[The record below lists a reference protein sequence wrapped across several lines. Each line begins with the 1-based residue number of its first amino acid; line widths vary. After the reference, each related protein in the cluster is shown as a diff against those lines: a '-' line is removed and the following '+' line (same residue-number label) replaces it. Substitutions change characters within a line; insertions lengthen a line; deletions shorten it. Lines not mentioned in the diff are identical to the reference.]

1 MQKSLQSYLKE
12 TTRTPLYEEFEETLT
27 LPEISNEL
35 PDSKYSRTSP
45 CETETTPVTPT
56 STSRRRRFESFLE
69 VDYPAPKKVKVKKSE
84 QLIDFLQEQNIYC
97 LEQWRAVPFEEK
109 KPYLTIPHLHGLLS
123 TTFAALLE
131 HALLKPLTLSWRQ
144 PLNMKI
150 QNLLQY
156 QGWKESRMHAFL
168 SILLKIV
175 NRQNGKKNCLWLW
188 GESNAGK
195 TQLMKAFVDTVCP
208 GMYGIPLSNVR
219 SAFMFGNCVNKRLI
233 FWEEPMINA
242 ENIEAVKNMFAGGSF
257 SVDVKY
263 RDNIIVDPTPVIVT
277 SNHHPT
283 WNLVPDCAKTIM
295 NRVEVFKMDQNSDDF
310 HEFPITGEDW
320 FDFHGCMKLYERFR

>member
-1 MQKSLQSYLKE
+1 MQKYLPSYLKVTTPTRSSEEYE
-12 TTRTPLYEEFEETLT
+12 TTLT
-27 LPEISNEL
+27 LPEISREL
-35 PDSKYSRTSP
+35 EDSKSLRTSP
-45 CETETTPVTPT
+45 SETETTLETPS
-56 STSRRRRFESFLE
+56 STLRKRSFETYLE
-69 VDYPAPKKVKVKKSE
+69 QDYPHPKKVKVKKTE
-84 QLIDFLQEQNIYC
+84 QLIDYLQKNNIYC
-97 LEQWRAVPFEEK
+97 LEQWRAVPFDEK

-131 HALLKPLTLSWRQ
+131 HALQKPLVLSWRQ
-144 PLNMKI
+144 PQSLKI
-150 QNLLQY
+150 QNLLAY
-156 QGWKESRMHAFL
+156 QGWSEAKMHAFL
-168 SILLKIV
+168 SILLRIV
-175 NRQNGKKNCLWLW
+175 NRQNAKKNCLWLW

-195 TQLMKAFVDTVCP
+195 TQLMKAFVDTLCP

-263 RDNIIVDPTPVIVT
+263 RDNIIFDPTPVIVT
-277 SNHHPT
+277 SNHHPS
-283 WNLVPDCAKTIM
+283 WNLIPDCAKTVM
-295 NRVEVFKMDQNSDDF
+295 NRVEVFKMDKNSDEFTD
-310 HEFPITGEDW
+310 FPITEEDW